1 MFVLF
6 DEPVAE
12 CWNDVE
18 VEVVIDDVQSSEFCV
33 KLVADWINPYT
44 YTFIAPGNSHAAPT
58 IFGGVRKYFGA
69 EGFFW
74 LGKRKRIF
82 SSLRVIVTD
91 AYPATILGV

>member
-33 KLVADWINPYT
+33 KYVADWINPYT
-44 YTFIAPGNSHAAPT
+44 YTFIAPGGVVKSRKHLQQQQQQQQQHLFITVHAVA
-58 IFGGVRKYFGA
+58 
-69 EGFFW
+69 
-74 LGKRKRIF
+74 
-82 SSLRVIVTD
+82 
-91 AYPATILGV
+91 